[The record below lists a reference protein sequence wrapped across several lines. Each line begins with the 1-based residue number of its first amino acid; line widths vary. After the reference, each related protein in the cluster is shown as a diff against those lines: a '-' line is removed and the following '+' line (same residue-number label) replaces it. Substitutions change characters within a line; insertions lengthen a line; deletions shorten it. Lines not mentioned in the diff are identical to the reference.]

1 VIALIR
7 ADMLK
12 LVRRRGLM
20 IAAIVI
26 VIGLPVIVVAVRAIG
41 RAANP
46 DVFDAYGG
54 GDGYDVI
61 LGVLGFGLFVTTILL
76 GAVAGSTDESRG
88 VFRDLVATGVSRP
101 RLALA
106 RIPAVIAVIIPFA
119 LLTYLLAL
127 TVGSAIS
134 GTGSMPAVGDLLRD
148 GGDLV
153 VAIGIYAAIAV
164 GLSSLTGSLS
174 VSLTVLFMWFLI
186 IEPILMNLSVLGDA
200 RRFLLSPAQT
210 AITRPSGRIEG
221 QEVFGLSVAA
231 GALILAAWLVV
242 FVASGVWRVSRR
254 DA

>member
-1 VIALIR
+1 MIALIR

-26 VIGLPVIVVAVRAIG
+26 VIGLPVIVLAVRAIG
-41 RAANP
+41 HAADP
-46 DVFDAYGG
+46 GTFDAYGG

-61 LGVLGFGLFVTTILL
+61 TGVLGFGLFVTTILL

-88 VFRDLVATGVSRP
+88 VFRDLVATGVSRR

-106 RIPAVIAVIIPFA
+106 RIPAVIAVIVPLA
-119 LLTYLLAL
+119 LVTFLIAL
-127 TVGSAIS
+127 TVGSLAG
-134 GTGSMPAVGDLLRD
+134 GTGPMPSAGALLRD
-148 GGDLV
+148 SFDLV
-153 VAIGIYAAIAV
+153 VAIGIYTAIAV

-174 VSLTVLFMWFLI
+174 ISLTVLFMWFLI
-186 IEPILMNLSVLGDA
+186 IEPILMNLSFLGDA
-200 RRFLLSPAQT
+200 RRFLFSPAQT

-231 GALILAAWLVV
+231 GAAILAAWIAV
-242 FVASGVWRVSRR
+242 FVASGVWRVTNR